1 MVILALIGIG
11 IIFYLAWL
19 IGSCA
24 GFTQML
30 WTMGGTTG
38 KVVVCVLTALVIAF
52 VFWLVLPD
60 PVSPPV
66 VQ

>member
-11 IIFYLAWL
+11 ILFYLCWL
-19 IGSCA
+19 IGSYA

-30 WTMGGTTG
+30 WTTGGTTG
-38 KVVVCVLTALVIAF
+38 KVIVYVLAAMLIAF
-52 VFWLVLPD
+52 IFWLVLPE
-60 PVSPPV
+60 PASPPV